1 MTSDYRIAKHLLP
14 QETRFQQCLS
24 VPRTMRCYAPALFLV
39 IVAAT
44 LITSQLT
51 FRTEENEFTILI
63 SATSAPID
71 TVLTHIHQLRK
82 IIDGIKSIKATKK
95 IFNSLSKA
103 NRIKEKYELIVGS
116 QRHSSRGIMDSITET
131 SGLII
136 GRIFGLASAKQ
147 EKQLS
152 SAINDIR

>member
-1 MTSDYRIAKHLLP
+1 MTSYYGIATHLLP
-14 QETRFQQCLS
+14 KEIRFPQCLS
-24 VPRTMRCYAPALFLV
+24 VPSTMRCYPPALFLV
-39 IVAAT
+39 TVAAT
-44 LITSQLT
+44 MITSQFT
-51 FRTEENEFTILI
+51 FRTEDNEFTILI

-82 IIDGIKSIKATKK
+82 IIDGIKSVKATKK
-95 IFNSLSKA
+95 IFSSLSKA

-116 QRHSSRGIMDSITET
+116 QRHSTRGIMDSITET

-152 SAINDIR
+152 SAINNIR